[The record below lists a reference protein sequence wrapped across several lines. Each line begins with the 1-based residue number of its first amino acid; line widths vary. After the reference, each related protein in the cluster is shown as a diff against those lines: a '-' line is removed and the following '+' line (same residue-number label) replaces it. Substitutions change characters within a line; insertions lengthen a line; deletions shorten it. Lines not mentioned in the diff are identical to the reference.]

1 MALQKKADRLQSIL
15 RSYGQVAL
23 AFSGGVD
30 SSLLLRCALDSL
42 GPGNILVLNARSCLQ
57 KPHERERVD
66 SWFVRHGREDD
77 VRQVFVDLQPLSWPE
92 FVRNPEDRCYLCKC
106 RLYRLF
112 LDEAGRRGI
121 TRLIDGTNA
130 DDMQSQRPGLR
141 AIREFGIGTPLAA
154 AGLSKEDVRSLSRD
168 RGLDTWDQ
176 PSSSC
181 LATRIPH
188 GLEVTA
194 DRVRLIAA
202 LEQDLERQGFAGC
215 RVRLDRHDAATVLVQ
230 LRHCDLE
237 RFGRRLQQD
246 DITRFFH
253 DSGMKNVY
261 LDLQGRC

>member
-1 MALQKKADRLQSIL
+1 MELQKKAERLQSHL

-30 SSLLLRCALDSL
+30 SSLLLGCALDAL
-42 GPGNILVLNARSCLQ
+42 GAGNILVLNARSCLQ

-66 SWFVRHGREDD
+66 SWFVRHGRGDG
-77 VRQVFVDLQPLSWPE
+77 VRQVFVDLRPLSWPE
-92 FVRNPEDRCYLCKC
+92 FVRNPENRCYLCKS

-141 AIREFGIGTPLAA
+141 AIREFGVGTPLAA
-154 AGLSKEDVRSLSRD
+154 AGLSKEDVRSLSRA

-194 DRVRLIAA
+194 DRVSLIAA

-215 RVRLDRHDAATVLVQ
+215 RVRLDRHDAATVRVQ

-237 RFGRRLQQD
+237 RFGRRVQQD
-246 DITRFFH
+246 NITRFFH

-261 LDLQGRC
+261 LDLRGRY